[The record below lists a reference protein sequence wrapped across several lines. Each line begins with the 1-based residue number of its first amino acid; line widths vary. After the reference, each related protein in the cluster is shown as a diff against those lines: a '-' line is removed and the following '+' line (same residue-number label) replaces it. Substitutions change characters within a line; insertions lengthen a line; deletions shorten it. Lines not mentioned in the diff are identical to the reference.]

1 MLVSD
6 SGYSNEHLVLEYLRY
21 FILYIKAGAHSDT
34 PIKFLFIDGHIS
46 HRTPDF
52 VLLADKYRVI
62 LYTFPSHLTHAMQPL
77 DVGVFQLYK
86 HWHKKTIQH
95 IIRNLD
101 IDYNIASFLRD
112 LTEIRY
118 NTFKI
123 GTVKNA
129 WKKAGI

>member
-1 MLVSD
+1 
-6 SGYSNEHLVLEYLRY
+6 
-21 FILYIKAGAHSDT
+21 
-34 PIKFLFIDGHIS
+34 
-46 HRTPDF
+46 
-52 VLLADKYRVI
+52 
-62 LYTFPSHLTHAMQPL
+62 MQPL